1 MLCAVRGRDR
11 PLPRTVTQVQM
22 IVIPAAMRQRSFYL
36 HNSPQYPH
44 VCARCA
50 RGALAC
56 GAGRAGPGT
65 ADPPG
70 AADASDPAGPP
81 GAVDPSGAAA
91 KPYIFPPLSDKS
103 PVELLAAK
111 QKCMILGL
119 ADGTRA
125 GVRGSIEACG
135 PKLASPRL
143 CVSNSKSP
151 RLARANQGLSKRK
164 GADPRTWRR
173 TSCRRGPSCPL
184 RQRRGQRGSAC
195 RSSGRSA

>member
-44 VCARCA
+44 VCARC
-50 RGALAC
+50 AC

-119 ADGTRA
+119 ADGGARVHRA
-125 GVRGSIEACG
+125 HRRGSQSWARG
-135 PKLASPRL
+135 PVAWRENNGHTGETSRPPTSQMSSKLA
-143 CVSNSKSP
+143 
-151 RLARANQGLSKRK
+151 
-164 GADPRTWRR
+164 R
-173 TSCRRGPSCPL
+173 TSAISTPFSPARCIFPF
-184 RQRRGQRGSAC
+184 
-195 RSSGRSA
+195 